1 MVSHRRL
8 FSWNMATLV
17 VALTTIVYLDHAF
30 LRSSDGLPRSVVEVE
45 TTTKEL
51 RPVKSTSR
59 TPAALRPAESS
70 LGAGGGGGCNCQ
82 TETLAIRW
90 KDPCCRRIFVGVH
103 KGGHLFLNQ
112 FRERFWPTVP
122 SIFVR
127 SNSTGTADMFRAVLP
142 TTKTAASGDDDDN
155 NDDPRLDY
163 REVFV
168 ARDLYEMIVSG
179 YLYHRSG
186 RECWLDMYG
195 RAQVND
201 NVLTDG
207 TWLDQIHDGQW
218 SSSWPDVNNRSLCH
232 YLAQESEADGMLVYT
247 NYAIERW
254 YRPFYDLIESRRQ
267 AQAEQPDDDD
277 GPMMMKSLFLD
288 LQRLGDPTQ
297 EETLVREVR
306 HFLAPN
312 TAEANHHDT
321 SSSTTK
327 NNDTVVMMTHDH
339 GHDTSHDGELRLR
352 LTNHIRHVDAV
363 VWDGWIAQR
372 HQWPPPT
379 ATT

>member
-1 MVSHRRL
+1 
-8 FSWNMATLV
+8 
-17 VALTTIVYLDHAF
+17 
-30 LRSSDGLPRSVVEVE
+30 
-45 TTTKEL
+45 
-51 RPVKSTSR
+51 
-59 TPAALRPAESS
+59 
-70 LGAGGGGGCNCQ
+70 
-82 TETLAIRW
+82 
-90 KDPCCRRIFVGVH
+90 
-103 KGGHLFLNQ
+103 
-112 FRERFWPTVP
+112 
-122 SIFVR
+122 
-127 SNSTGTADMFRAVLP
+127 
-142 TTKTAASGDDDDN
+142 
-155 NDDPRLDY
+155 
-163 REVFV
+163 V

-207 TWLDQIHDGQW
+207 TWLDQIQQQPWNNNTDGE

-267 AQAEQPDDDD
+267 AQAEQKPDDGD
-277 GPMMMKSLFLD
+277 GPMMKSLFLD
-288 LQRLGDPTQ
+288 LQRLGDPSQ

-327 NNDTVVMMTHDH
+327 KNNDAVVVMMTHDH
-339 GHDTSHDGELRLR
+339 GHDTSHDGELRSR
-352 LTNHIRHVDAV
+352 LTNHIRNVDAV

-372 HQWPPPT
+372 HQWPPPM